1 MSQPKE
7 RLLLIVQIASTL
19 LLVAWRVAFHPV
31 QDLWRD
37 WMFVLGIYWMATAL
51 LGKSRA
57 WPAAT
62 AAVAAYLLVIY
73 SMGQIPQTLTT
84 LGFLP

>member
-1 MSQPKE
+1 MRQPKE
-7 RLLLIVQIASTL
+7 RLIVFVQIAAAL
-19 LLVAWRVAFHPV
+19 LLIAWGALAHPWLN
-31 QDLWRD
+31 LWRD
-37 WMFVLGIYWMATAL
+37 WMVVLGIYWMATAL

-62 AAVAAYLLVIY
+62 AAVAAYLLAIY
-73 SMGQIPQTLTT
+73 SMGQIPQTLTA